1 MQSSELESAHSAQ
14 EEHWIPLSD
23 LMTGLMAMFLL
34 ISVLYMTRV
43 EIDASRIRDVAVA
56 YSENRDALYEQL
68 ESEFHRDLIAWHAEL
83 DREQLSIRFT
93 EPEVLFAT
101 GSSELKPNF
110 KAILDDFFPRYL
122 RILTSD
128 RYRQTITEV
137 RIEGHTSSV
146 WNQATSDDDAYFRNM
161 ALSQE
166 RTRSTL
172 SYVIGIPAV
181 ERERRWLK
189 QYVTANG
196 LSSSKPILAGDG
208 TEDRERSQRVEFK
221 VRTDA
226 ELRIAKILALQEE

>member
-1 MQSSELESAHSAQ
+1 MESTELDSAHSAQ
-14 EEHWIPLSD
+14 EDHWVPLSD

-34 ISVLYMTRV
+34 ISVLYMTRI
-43 EIDASRIRDVAVA
+43 EIDANRIKEVAVA
-56 YSENRDALYEQL
+56 YSENRDALYEDL
-68 ESEFHRDLIAWHAEL
+68 EREFHSDLIAWRAEL
-83 DREQLSIRFT
+83 DRDQLSIRFT

-101 GSSELKPNF
+101 GSSDLKPNF
-110 KAILDDFFPRYL
+110 KAILDDFFPRYP
-122 RILTSD
+122 RILTSAK
-128 RYRQTITEV
+128 YRQTITEV

-146 WNQATSDDDAYFRNM
+146 WNQATSEDEAYFRNM

-181 ERERRWLK
+181 EQERRWLK

-196 LSSSKPILAGDG
+196 LSSSKAILAADG

-226 ELRIAKILALQEE
+226 ELRIAKILSLQQE

>member
-1 MQSSELESAHSAQ
+1 MQSTELDSAHSAQ

-23 LMTGLMAMFLL
+23 LMTGLTAMFLL
-34 ISVLYMTRV
+34 ISVLYMMRI
-43 EIDASRIRDVAVA
+43 EIDTDRIKEVAVA
-56 YSENRDALYEQL
+56 YSENRDALYEEL
-68 ESEFHRDLIAWHAEL
+68 EREFRTDLVAWHAEL

-93 EPEVLFAT
+93 EPDVLFAT
-101 GSSELKPNF
+101 GSSELKSDF
-110 KAILDDFFPRYL
+110 KGILDDFFPRYM
-122 RILTSD
+122 RILTSEKF
-128 RYRQTITEV
+128 RQSVTEV

-181 ERERRWLK
+181 EQQSHWLK

-196 LSSSKPILAGDG
+196 LSSSKPIVDTSGA
-208 TEDRERSQRVEFK
+208 EDRERSQRVEFK

-226 ELRIAKILALQEE
+226 EQRIAKILALQQE